1 MMYLLCSSSQPTRL
15 EGQRLLLFGCP
26 LASLLSLYLPAST
39 DTGSFL
45 AHRIPKGGLGI
56 EVAAAGGSA
65 GVTPSLLLTTRK
77 GDAVHFDSTL
87 CVCVCGCVCVCVYS
101 QDFFLFLMAR
111 AVSRQGVR
119 TSHSGRLMSIFSSV
133 THSVNLNKN
142 ESPLPMSP
150 TCAYIRT
157 YIHAYA
163 ALLRKCDWFEEVH
176 LVVSSKSTSA
186 RPSSHPPPPKD
197 LTSPWRGYLLP
208 VMDTLHTPCSATRN
222 KRWPTPLGSP
232 GHAHP
237 WFMLM
242 VEGGQEAPKEDGWV
256 EYQSGTKPFSCF
268 SVFLFCLLRDV
279 ARHEGWILLSSSLVP
294 EIFLGS
300 SSCEVKDG
308 GGDVM
313 AGTY

>member
-1 MMYLLCSSSQPTRL
+1 MPT
-15 EGQRLLLFGCP
+15 Q
-26 LASLLSLYLPAST
+26 
-39 DTGSFL
+39 
-45 AHRIPKGGLGI
+45 H
-56 EVAAAGGSA
+56 
-65 GVTPSLLLTTRK
+65 
-77 GDAVHFDSTL
+77 
-87 CVCVCGCVCVCVYS
+87 
-101 QDFFLFLMAR
+101 
-111 AVSRQGVR
+111 
-119 TSHSGRLMSIFSSV
+119 SSV
-133 THSVNLNKN
+133 NAIGLRRYIWSYRANRPRHVPRPT
-142 ESPLPMSP
+142 PL
-150 TCAYIRT
+150 
-157 YIHAYA
+157 
-163 ALLRKCDWFEEVH
+163 
-176 LVVSSKSTSA
+176 
-186 RPSSHPPPPKD
+186 PPKD

-242 VEGGQEAPKEDGWV
+242 MEGGQEAPKEDGWV

-308 GGDVM
+308 GRDGWYILGM
-313 AGTY
+313 YCTCLERERGRCTPYSM